1 MMPNLSEG
9 FCCSRVTILPR
20 RACASVSSTAKKNNE
35 QNWTCKFKEILY
47 AMNLETSYD
56 KSTILENYINQDYH
70 VQSGGQS
77 SHCDAT
83 VA

>member
-1 MMPNLSEG
+1 
-9 FCCSRVTILPR
+9 
-20 RACASVSSTAKKNNE
+20 
-35 QNWTCKFKEILY
+35 
-47 AMNLETSYD
+47 MNLETSYD